1 VNVII
6 SCHLDSVFTTP
17 FADWQDGVFRGACDN
32 FAGVLAMGYLVHE
45 MPDLHI
51 EFTESEETTMDGARQ
66 LARIHKPDETLFI
79 VIDVTDRSRGWK
91 SIHFTIENYHRI
103 QEKHIR
109 QALKSLRNKYKLKPL
124 GTESE
129 AWLYK
134 DKGFPTL
141 EVDVPVMGGL
151 HNLQGV
157 ARGEDIWAVSEA
169 TKLLA
174 AYFQDKTLREIEGE
188 ID

>member
-1 VNVII
+1 VNII
-6 SCHLDSVFTTP
+6 VSAHLDTVFTTP
-17 FADWQDGVFRGACDN
+17 FAEWKDGIFRGACDN

-45 MPDLHI
+45 APDLHI

-66 LARIHKPDETLFI
+66 LAKIYKPEDTLFI
-79 VIDVTDRSRGWK
+79 VIDVTDRSRHWK
-91 SIHFTIENYHRI
+91 SINFTIENFHRI
-103 QEKHIR
+103 QPKYIR
-109 QALKSLRNKYKLKPL
+109 AALKPLQGKYKLRPT

-129 AWLYK
+129 AWLYR
-134 DKGFPTL
+134 DKGFCTL
-141 EVDVPVMGGL
+141 EVDVPVTGGL

-157 ARGEDIWAVSEA
+157 ARGEDMWSVAEA

-174 AYFQDKTLREIEGE
+174 EYLAPKNIREIEGE

>member
-1 VNVII
+1 MNIII

-45 MPDLHI
+45 MPDLHL

-66 LARIHKPDETLFI
+66 LARIYKPDETLFI
-79 VIDVTDRSRGWK
+79 VIDVTEKSRKWK
-91 SIHFTIENYHRI
+91 SINFTVENYHRI
-103 QEKHIR
+103 QEKHIKS
-109 QALKSLRNKYKLKPL
+109 ALKSLKGKYKLKPV

-129 AWLYK
+129 AWLFR

-141 EVDVPVMGGL
+141 EVDVPVIGGL

-157 ARGEDIWAVSEA
+157 ARGEDMWAVAEA
-169 TKLLA
+169 VKLLA
-174 AYFQDKTLREIEGE
+174 EYLAPRNIRELEGE